1 MALEKLSRNFTVY
14 EFTHAGSGKKIKN
27 EEQHNLTFYQMRNAK
42 NLAVHV
48 LQPIRNYINLHYGY
62 GQNLPEIPL
71 IVISGFRCKF
81 LNDKV
86 KGAPHSYH
94 MKAMAADIK
103 VFLNGMLRTD
113 LIIEAIKVLELPFT
127 ELIKEYGSEASPLW
141 IHIAL
146 DENNIC
152 HAVKRANLVNGKKVL
167 VHQAFL

>member
-1 MALEKLSRNFTVY
+1 MNLSKNFTVY

-27 EEQHNLTFYQMRNAK
+27 EEQHNLTFYQMQNAK

-48 LQPIRNYINLHYGY
+48 LQPIRNFINLHYGY

-86 KGAPHSYH
+86 NGAKNSYH
-94 MKAMAADIK
+94 MRGMAADIK
-103 VFLNGMLRTD
+103 VFLNGMPRCD
-113 LIIEAIKVLELPFT
+113 LIIEAIKILQIPFT
-127 ELIKEYGSEASPLW
+127 ELILEYGTIKNPLW
-141 IHIAL
+141 VHIAL

-152 HAVKRANLVNGKKVL
+152 HCVKRAHFVKNKKVINHL
-167 VHQAFL
+167 EIW